1 MLNLF
6 RQNTVLSAIATVV
19 LALLLRIPMFIQY
32 PDIQMQGSGPIAVL
46 FFKFIQKTANPLQL
60 SFIIATVLI
69 VFQSMLLN
77 YIVNKHEVLYKYT
90 FLPGTVFLV
99 ASSLFP
105 EQMQLSPQLLANT
118 FLMLMLLRLFYLYES
133 QQPIYLVFDAGM
145 LLGIALLFHIE
156 MIVLLPFIL
165 ISVIIFTSFNLRY
178 IIIALLGILMPAYF
192 IGTYFYVTDR
202 LDMFQSLFVE
212 AVQELDIQIT
222 INNYYAFVPLAILL
236 IPVFLGYVGLSQNYF
251 QNKVKTR
258 RVHQSI
264 LLLTLFGVLL
274 LFAENTE
281 YTQALYFLNIPVA
294 VAAGYYFLGTKRFWF
309 KEVLFWSLIVCS
321 ILFVNHIV

>member
-1 MLNLF
+1 
-6 RQNTVLSAIATVV
+6 
-19 LALLLRIPMFIQY
+19 
-32 PDIQMQGSGPIAVL
+32 MQGSGPIAVL